1 MQSFSCRWFHAH
13 VTGQQAEDILLKE
26 GQDGSFLV
34 RPSQTNPGDFTLSVR
49 CVRHGYIRSDE
60 VGHG

>member
-1 MQSFSCRWFHAH
+1 MILIAPVHRWFHAH

-26 GQDGSFLV
+26 GSDGSFLC

-49 CVRHGYIRSDE
+49 YGEVMVRSVAE
-60 VGHG
+60 QA